1 MITFLYSRKGI
12 LWGILHKAELY
23 SKSKSNWNG
32 RVKWLSFFVHVVV
45 GFTCQTCRFY
55 LSELVFT
62 CFYLSI
68 RKILI
73 PPRSGA
79 FLLFLILRS
88 KINLSFYGN
97 KENTDSERGRL
108 GHPDCSR
115 VGNGGCGTDCFCV
128 VYDVGST
135 DYLWVEKI
143 NAW

>member
-1 MITFLYSRKGI
+1 MHI
-12 LWGILHKAELY
+12 LV
-23 SKSKSNWNG
+23 S
-32 RVKWLSFFVHVVV
+32 
-45 GFTCQTCRFY
+45 FTCQTCRFY

-88 KINLSFYGN
+88 KNQFLDYEN

-108 GHPDCSR
+108 GRLDCVG

-128 VYDVGST
+128 VLYVGAT